1 MVLRKRFTAHVNSVG
16 LLVTLIT
23 VLGIYALIV
32 SLYARLNH
40 WQNTTVREGV
50 QVRASYSA
58 ILDQIVL
65 QQRKDSVYDTLNRI
79 ITS

>member
-1 MVLRKRFTAHVNSVG
+1 V
-16 LLVTLIT
+16 
-23 VLGIYALIV
+23 LIV

-65 QQRKDSVYDTLNRI
+65 QQRKDSTYDTLNRI